1 MNILMLSDVYFPRVN
16 GVSTSIATFRRELET
31 LGHQV
36 HLIAP
41 AYPTGGEAESGV
53 TRIPAR
59 YLFADPEDRMMRRG
73 ALLDLTAELADHD
86 FDIVHIQTP
95 FIAHHAG
102 VRLARRLGIPRV
114 ETYHTFFEEYL
125 YHYLPWAPRALT
137 RFAARR
143 FSAMQCNDLDGLVV
157 PSSAMA
163 ERLRVYGVH
172 TPTRIIPTG
181 IDPLSLQGGD
191 GQAFRQRLG
200 IAPDRPTLVHV
211 GRIAYEKNID
221 FLLHMLDRVRQSLP
235 EVLLIVAGE
244 GPALRHLK
252 RLGCQLGLDD
262 HLRFVG
268 YLDRKRELLDCYR
281 AGDAFVF
288 ASKTETQGLVLLEA
302 LTLGV
307 PVVSTAIMG
316 TRDVLARE
324 QGGALIADDDT
335 EDFAA
340 KVLQLLRD
348 PGLRSRLAA
357 EAPTYAAQWNAGA
370 QARRLETFYSD
381 IIRHDAIANAS
392 HPPVGTAPH

>member
-36 HLIAP
+36 HLLAP
-41 AYPTGGEAESGV
+41 AYPTAGASEAGI

-73 ALLDLTAELADHD
+73 ALLDLTAELAER
-86 FDIVHIQTP
+86 DIDILHIQTP
-95 FIAHHAG
+95 FVAHHAG
-102 VRLARRLGIPRV
+102 VRLARRLGVPRI

-125 YHYLPWAPRALT
+125 YHYLPWMPPALT

-163 ERLRVYGVH
+163 ERLRLYGVR

-181 IDPLSLQGGD
+181 IDPEHLQGGD
-191 GQAFRQRLG
+191 GAAFRRRLG
-200 IAPDRPTLVHV
+200 IAPERPTLVHV

-221 FLLHMLDRVRQSLP
+221 FLLHMLDRVRKALP
-235 EVLLIVAGE
+235 DVLLIIAGE
-244 GPALRHLK
+244 GPALHHLK
-252 RLGCQLGLDD
+252 RLGRQLGLDD

-268 YLDRKRELLDCYR
+268 YLDREQALLDCYR

-288 ASKTETQGLVLLEA
+288 ASRTETQGLVLLEA
-302 LTLGV
+302 LALGV
-307 PVVSTAIMG
+307 PVVSTAVMG
-316 TRDVLARE
+316 TRDILARE
-324 QGGALIADDDT
+324 HGGALIAEDDT
-335 EDFAA
+335 QDFAD
-340 KVLQLLRD
+340 KVLHLLRD
-348 PGLRSRLAA
+348 AELRARLAR
-357 EAPTYAAQWNAGA
+357 EAPTHAAQWNAA
-370 QARRLETFYSD
+370 HQARRLETFYRD
-381 IIRHDAIANAS
+381 IIHHDAVANAS
-392 HPPVGTAPH
+392 HASIGNAPH